1 MHSVQLLEWLMLQT
15 VYQDW
20 KYSSEKNKGKNKISN
35 ITDSDKNYTSNIH
48 NNIQYTFQE
57 NTILNNSC
65 WLTDLKFSKYS
76 PNTCLSCNISHNFKL
91 KRRQKKNIK
100 WHNELLP
107 VLFWYI
113 LHYHYFNLWFR
124 VVAVGN
130 KFLFQL

>member
-57 NTILNNSC
+57 NTILNNNC
-65 WLTDLKFSKYS
+65 
-76 PNTCLSCNISHNFKL
+76 
-91 KRRQKKNIK
+91 
-100 WHNELLP
+100 
-107 VLFWYI
+107 
-113 LHYHYFNLWFR
+113 
-124 VVAVGN
+124 
-130 KFLFQL
+130 